1 MERISEHVSYKE
13 GVRSNTATRLDIDN
27 TPDGYAEANMAA
39 IAYNIFEPLR
49 KWVGGPIKINS
60 FFRSKKL
67 NQAIGGSS
75 RSQHCQGRAM
85 DLDDTFGHK
94 TNAEMFNYIADNLNY
109 DQIIWEFGDDENP
122 DWVHVSYVSEDE
134 NRGRALRAYKEKGKT
149 KYLML

>member
-27 TPDGYAEANMAA
+27 IPDGYSEANMVA

-149 KYLML
+149 KYIML

>member
-1 MERISEHVSYKE
+1 
-13 GVRSNTATRLDIDN
+13 
-27 TPDGYAEANMAA
+27 
-39 IAYNIFEPLR
+39 
-49 KWVGGPIKINS
+49 
-60 FFRSKKL
+60 
-67 NQAIGGSS
+67 
-75 RSQHCQGRAM
+75 M
-85 DLDDTFGHK
+85 DLDDTFRHK